1 MNPLTKQKGNMKM
14 KKTIKQIVSL
24 LPAAA
29 LMLTTAAC
37 SNEDVATAEAQPAA
51 QTRTIHYEAVVNS
64 GAETRA
70 ALSSDG
76 TKYVFELGDKLYVQS
91 EDGSTVYGFLTLKD
105 GDEGKTTG
113 ATFTGDLTVSGTP
126 AADLVL
132 SATLVSTADAIHTV
146 AGDKVTATEYP
157 ATAIAATKE
166 DAVSKYSHF
175 TATSTYGA
183 QSFTLSQQTAFV
195 QFAITFIDGTTEG
208 KAVSIDIQNGGASVR
223 NNAAGTTITTAT
235 AGSDVK
241 ATFVAAFADQTELS
255 GAKVIVTPADGTA
268 TTHYFGGTA
277 TLAKNNIYQVTK
289 KDEDGTLLTYKGKEA
304 IIATLSGSK
313 YAIATANESDWTGI
327 TTDTNTKTIDGVTYY
342 SFANAC
348 KKFANDKT
356 DGSYTEANVWRLP
369 TQDELTALTSLSG
382 SWQASPAG
390 WTWTIGSASLFL
402 PAAGYCYDGGAFI
415 VGVYGFYWSSTPDDE
430 FSAYYLN
437 FYSGDCV
444 VDYDSRENGFT
455 VRLFC
460 QLPSE

>member
-37 SNEDVATAEAQPAA
+37 SNEDVATTEPQPVA

-76 TKYVFELGDKLYVQS
+76 TKYEFASGDKLYVQS
-91 EDGSTVYGFLTLKD
+91 EDGSTVYGCLTLKS

-126 AADLVL
+126 AADLPL

-175 TATSTYGA
+175 TATSTYEA

-208 KAVSIDIQNGGASVR
+208 KAVSIDIWNGGASVR
-223 NNAAGTTITTAT
+223 SNAGGTTITTAT

-241 ATFVAAFADQTELS
+241 ATFVAAFDGQTTLN

-268 TTHYFGGTA
+268 TTHYFGGTT

-289 KDEDGTLLTYKGKEA
+289 KDQDGTLLTYKGKEA

-313 YAIATANESDWTGI
+313 YAIATANETDLTGI

-369 TQDELTALTSLSG
+369 TQAELTALTSLSG

-402 PAAGYCYDGGAFI
+402 PAAGDCRDGNAYR
-415 VGVYGFYWSSTPDDE
+415 VGDDGNYWSSTPDDE
-430 FSAYYLN
+430 IKAYYLF
-437 FYSGDCV
+437 FYSGFCD
-444 VDYDSRENGFT
+444 VDDDNRENGFT

-460 QLPSE
+460 RLPSE